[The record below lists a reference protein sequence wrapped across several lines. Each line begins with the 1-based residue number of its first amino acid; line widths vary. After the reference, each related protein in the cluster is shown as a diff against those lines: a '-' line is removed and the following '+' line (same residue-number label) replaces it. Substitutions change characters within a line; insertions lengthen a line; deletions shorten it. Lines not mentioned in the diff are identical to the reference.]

1 MDTGTAAVVVGK
13 ATTPVHKN
21 KGKKSALLSRDVQ
34 HDADTFHL
42 VPGTCRSNNI
52 VIKLLHTGK
61 GSTDRLFSLLAS
73 VCLHYIEWGES
84 KMTDL

>member
-13 ATTPVHKN
+13 ATTPVHKEN

-52 VIKLLHTGK
+52 VIKLLHTG
-61 GSTDRLFSLLAS
+61 GALTDYFPF
-73 VCLHYIEWGES
+73 
-84 KMTDL
+84 